1 MSLIDARKRFE
12 TRRTEARN
20 KKPRGDVLTDRLAP
34 VTDITPR
41 AAKARDDD
49 TFNRMVEDMSGDAE
63 TLHRRSTWLLR
74 YASRVAQRLRK
85 KRPKKD

>member
-1 MSLIDARKRFE
+1 MSVIDARKRFE
-12 TRRTEARN
+12 TRRTEAT
-20 KKPRGDVLTDRLAP
+20 KKRPDGKVLTDRLAP
-34 VTDITPR
+34 VTDITPK

-49 TFNRMVEDMSGDAE
+49 TFNQVVEDISEDAE

-74 YASRVAQRLRK
+74 YARRILQRLRK